1 MSDYLSE
8 ALTCYQVFRC
18 VDVCGGCTCKWI
30 TLDNW
35 QQLTWGKRSW
45 GTMTWTRS
53 GDGCLSR
60 TWPSWT
66 SHVARNGR
74 WKSCALVAI
83 KDGWNMSCC
92 SERNACLTGSLSIDK
107 LNWHGIFVLL
117 TCWICFDVL
126 FWNVYLYCF
135 LCVDPAGMWLTVRV
149 VSGWTC
155 YIAMAK
161 RSSRRNGFKGAYE
174 TQLQEDSQ
182 QTWNLQRQVS
192 K

>member
-1 MSDYLSE
+1 M
-8 ALTCYQVFRC
+8 FRC
-18 VDVCGGCTCKWI
+18 VDVCGGCNCKWVTI
-30 TLDNW
+30 DNW

-66 SHVARNGR
+66 SPVARNGR

-83 KDGWNMSCC
+83 KDGWNMSSC
-92 SERNACLTGSLSIDK
+92 SERTDSLTGSLSIDK
-107 LNWHGIFVLL
+107 LNWQWRVCHCWVAESGLVWW
-117 TCWICFDVL
+117 TCCF
-126 FWNVYLYCF
+126 
-135 LCVDPAGMWLTVRV
+135 

-155 YIAMAK
+155 CFVMAK

-174 TQLQEDSQ
+174 TQLQEDRQ
-182 QTWNLQRQVS
+182 QTWKLQWQVS